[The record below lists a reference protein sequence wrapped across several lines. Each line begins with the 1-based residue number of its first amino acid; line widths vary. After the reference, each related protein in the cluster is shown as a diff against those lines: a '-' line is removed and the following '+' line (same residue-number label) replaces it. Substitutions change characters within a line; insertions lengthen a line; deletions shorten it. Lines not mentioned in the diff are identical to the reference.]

1 MSIVPNTLLAL
12 KNTYLHLHKQKHQL
26 HCRNEQDEPCY
37 AEPKLQQLVETFMRS
52 VVFHVLG
59 RCSAEMSSKSH
70 VGTAGAKVC
79 RTL

>member
-1 MSIVPNTLLAL
+1 
-12 KNTYLHLHKQKHQL
+12 
-26 HCRNEQDEPCY
+26 
-37 AEPKLQQLVETFMRS
+37 MRS